1 LLASFAMHEVLLGSD
16 YYEASA
22 SPDGPQ
28 PATGLPSGELAA
40 RRLGRP
46 RMVPTFTIKSIK
58 E

>member
-1 LLASFAMHEVLLGSD
+1 MYGALLRSD

-22 SPDGPQ
+22 PPDSPQ
-28 PATGLPSGELAA
+28 PATDLPSDELAA

-46 RMVPTFTIKSIK
+46 RVVPTFMTKSIK

>member
-1 LLASFAMHEVLLGSD
+1 MLASFAMYGVLLRSD

-22 SPDGPQ
+22 PPDGPQ

-46 RMVPTFTIKSIK
+46 RVVPTFTTKSIK